1 MPENKLSE
9 FMKGFSGA
17 VELHNRANAN
27 GSFIESVCLGASI
40 IDGVLRIGINLKH
53 QIDTKSDEQLEEL
66 LQQEETDKIITER
79 QVYKIALDKGVID
92 KDIFESLEKLYKDRN
107 RVVHRYIISKITTE
121 EVLNIAIEYDSTIRT
136 VNTRIEELE
145 KKQIE
150 MGVGMTVN
158 LEDEDEAVK
167 EWIESMAKEKHGNE
181 ELSKKLR
188 KK

>member
-1 MPENKLSE
+1 
-9 FMKGFSGA
+9 MKGFSGA
-17 VELHNRANAN
+17 VELHNRANSN

-79 QVYKIALDKGVID
+79 QVYKISLDKEVID
-92 KDIFESLEKLYKDRN
+92 KDIFECLEKLYKDRN

-158 LEDEDEAVK
+158 LENEDAVVK
-167 EWIESMAKEKHGNE
+167 EWIESMAKEKHGND